1 MTVAVLR
8 YDEGP
13 DVGFGHR
20 RRIEAIASSLIAI
33 RLDVDLGPA
42 GPTDPISG
50 PIVVL
55 DSYRRRADDAALVQG
70 ATVVALDDLHR
81 DLSVDLLVEP
91 GPGAKDASPRA
102 AREVLAGAAYSIV
115 DPALRQRPTSSI
127 TDAPR
132 CVLVTLGGASGA
144 GDLALHIAESIAI
157 HAPGIEVR
165 VAGSPSTPPSPRVA
179 VLPHAA
185 GIAAELASADIV
197 VTAGGVTLLEA
208 LTLGRPVVAVET
220 APNQRDNLDGVAA
233 AGAALLASPTNA
245 AEVVCEL
252 LGDRARREA
261 LGGAGAGLIDGS
273 GANRVADAIVRLHS
287 DLGSRHVV

>member
-20 RRIEAIASSLIAI
+20 RRIEAIASSLTAI
-33 RLDVDLGPA
+33 HLDIDLGPA
-42 GPTDPISG
+42 GPTDPING

-70 ATVVALDDLHR
+70 DTVVALDDLHR
-81 DLSVDLLVEP
+81 DLAVDLLVEP
-91 GPGAKDASPRA
+91 GPGADAAAPHA

-115 DPALRQRPTSSI
+115 DPALRERLTSSI
-127 TDAPR
+127 TDAPHV
-132 CVLVTLGGASGA
+132 VLVTLGGASGS
-144 GDLALHIAESIAI
+144 GDLALRIAESIAA
-157 HAPGIEVR
+157 HTPGIEVR
-165 VAGSPSTPPSPRVA
+165 VAGSPLTPPSRHVI
-179 VLPHAA
+179 VLPQAA
-185 GIAAELASADIV
+185 GLDAELARADIV

-208 LTLGRPVVAVET
+208 LTLGRPVVALET

-233 AGAALLASPTNA
+233 ASAALFASAIDA

-252 LGDRARREA
+252 LGDRVRREA
-261 LGGAGAGLIDGS
+261 LGAAGSELIDGS
-273 GANRVADAIVRLHS
+273 GASRVANAIVRLHS
-287 DLGSRHVV
+287 TLGSRHVV